1 MTFLKRFVCALMV
14 TLSPVAWATALIPA
28 PGQAQAPSAPERLVG
43 FSASVS
49 VEVLQDWVSLSLAYQ
64 VEAADAGAVQRQ
76 LKQVLATALER
87 TRAPAAASQLEL
99 STGLLQVSPR
109 YDQVG
114 RMNGWTGRAELILAG
129 RDLAAVSTLA
139 GKVPGMTVAQVRWS
153 LSPALRQQTEE
164 QVQAQAVQRFRAK
177 AAALTEQFG
186 FKDHTLREV
195 QVSEDGGG
203 RPVQPLMARALSA
216 SAADSAAVPLEAGR
230 TTVSVSVTG
239 TVQLRP

>member
-1 MTFLKRFVCALMV
+1 MTFSRRLVCALMV
-14 TLSPVAWATALIPA
+14 TLSPAAWANTLNLA
-28 PGQAQAPSAPERLVG
+28 PGEMTKVPERVVG
-43 FSASVS
+43 FSASAS
-49 VEVLQDWVSLSLAYQ
+49 AEVLQDWVSLSLAHQ
-64 VEAADAGAVQRQ
+64 HEAADAAAVQRQ

-99 STGLLQVSPR
+99 STGALQVSPR
-109 YDQVG
+109 YDQAG
-114 RMNGWTGRAELILAG
+114 RMSGWTGRAELILAG
-129 RDLAAVSTLA
+129 RDLAAVSALA

-177 AAALTEQFG
+177 ARALTEQFG

-195 QVSEDGGG
+195 QVSEDGAG
-203 RPVQPLMARALSA
+203 RPVQPLMARAMSA
-216 SAADSAAVPLEAGR
+216 SAADGAAVPLEAGR

>member
-1 MTFLKRFVCALMV
+1 MAFSRRLVCALMV
-14 TLSPVAWATALIPA
+14 TLSSAAWANTLSSAS
-28 PGQAQAPSAPERLVG
+28 GEVTKAPERVVG
-43 FSASVS
+43 FSASAS
-49 VEVLQDWVSLSLAYQ
+49 AEVLQDWVSLSLAHQ
-64 VEAADAGAVQRQ
+64 HEAADAATVQRQ

-99 STGLLQVSPR
+99 STGALQVSPR
-109 YDQVG
+109 YDQAG
-114 RMNGWTGRAELILAG
+114 RMSGWTGRAELILAG
-129 RDLAAVSTLA
+129 RDLAAVSALA

-177 AAALTEQFG
+177 AKALTEQFG

-203 RPVQPLMARALSA
+203 RPVQPLMARAMSA
-216 SAADSAAVPLEAGR
+216 NAADGSAVPLEAGR